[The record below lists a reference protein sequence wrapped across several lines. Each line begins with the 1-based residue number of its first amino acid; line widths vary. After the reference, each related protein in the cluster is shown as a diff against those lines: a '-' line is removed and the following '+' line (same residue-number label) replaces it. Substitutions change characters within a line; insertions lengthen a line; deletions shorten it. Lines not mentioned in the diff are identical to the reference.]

1 MKTLTDEITVFNSG
15 THNEQ
20 NTDGIFCYRIPALL
34 QTTTGPLIAGGDER
48 RNQYADFGDIAMVI
62 RRSLDNGKSWGEK
75 ITILDLRRNPHAED
89 PEVDGPFLIDMALVQ
104 HPNSGRIFALYD
116 LFPEIKGLW
125 GMTETYEPPFVE
137 TDGVMYQALYTDDRV
152 DESAPYTIRDGGI
165 VHDPTGSPTDYWIV
179 TQPTKPNYSDYG
191 SILRGNDVVGNIFFI
206 TNKTAPFRVAKT
218 AHIHYSY
225 SDDAGK
231 TWSAPHNIAGQLT
244 SSHMNFHGIG
254 PGAGITLTHPPYTG
268 RIVIPTYTTNWS
280 SHLEG
285 SQSSRVIYSDDHG
298 HTWHCGQAVNDGRTL
313 DNGERIHS
321 ATMAHQ
327 EAQNSEASVVE
338 TFHGDLL
345 LFMRNLTGHVQMA
358 RSTDGGASWHNQPED
373 IISFEAVP
381 DVYVQLSAI
390 QTIYHEQEYILLAN
404 AQDSDRNNG
413 YIHIAEVDASGNLH
427 WLHHRQINTGKF
439 AYNSLQE
446 LAPGTFGLLYE
457 TADDA
462 HNDYQLKFQTFSLA
476 ELLQK
481 H

>member
-1 MKTLTDEITVFNSG
+1 
-15 THNEQ
+15 
-20 NTDGIFCYRIPALL
+20 
-34 QTTTGPLIAGGDER
+34 
-48 RNQYADFGDIAMVI
+48 
-62 RRSLDNGKSWGEK
+62 
-75 ITILDLRRNPHAED
+75 
-89 PEVDGPFLIDMALVQ
+89 
-104 HPNSGRIFALYD
+104 
-116 LFPEIKGLW
+116 
-125 GMTETYEPPFVE
+125 
-137 TDGVMYQALYTDDRV
+137 
-152 DESAPYTIRDGGI
+152 
-165 VHDPTGSPTDYWIV
+165 
-179 TQPTKPNYSDYG
+179 
-191 SILRGNDVVGNIFFI
+191 
-206 TNKTAPFRVAKT
+206 
-218 AHIHYSY
+218 
-225 SDDAGK
+225 
-231 TWSAPHNIAGQLT
+231 
-244 SSHMNFHGIG
+244 MNFHGIG

-268 RIVIPTYTTNWS
+268 RIVIPTYTTNWI

-298 HTWHCGQAVNDGRTL
+298 HTWHCGQAVNDGRIL

-321 ATMAHQ
+321 STMAHQ

-338 TFHGDLL
+338 TSHGDLL

-358 RSTDGGASWHNQPED
+358 RSTDGGASWHNQSED

-462 HNDYQLKFQTFSLA
+462 HNDYQLKFQIFSLA